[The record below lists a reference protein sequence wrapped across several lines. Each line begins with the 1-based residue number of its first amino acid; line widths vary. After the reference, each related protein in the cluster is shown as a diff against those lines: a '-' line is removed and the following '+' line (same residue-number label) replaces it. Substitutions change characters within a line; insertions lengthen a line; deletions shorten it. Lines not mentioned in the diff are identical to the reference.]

1 MLVQTNSARHA
12 LASRL
17 AVHDTSGLLYGAIVT
32 AAVLVTVGGQD
43 ISVGR
48 VVATWAFVLSI
59 YFLTHVYVH
68 AAEGQF
74 QGDTRHLVSRSL
86 SAARAEVAV
95 LAGGIPAMGVFI
107 ILTSTDAELI
117 DAARSALIFTAM
129 LLAVFG
135 YLGARHAGRSTAASW
150 GEAGGASLLGLLMV
164 LAKTLLH

>member
-1 MLVQTNSARHA
+1 MQQNPTRHG
-12 LASRL
+12 LAARL
-17 AVHDTSGLLYGAIVT
+17 AVTDTSGLLYGAIVT
-32 AAVLVTVGGQD
+32 AAVLVTVGNQD

-59 YFLTHVYVH
+59 YWLTHVYVH

-74 QGDTRHLVSRSL
+74 QGDTRHLVSRSVT
-86 SAARAEVAV
+86 AARAEVAV
-95 LAGGIPAMGVFI
+95 LAGGVPAMVVFV
-107 ILTSTDAELI
+107 LLASTDVELI
-117 DAARSALIFTAM
+117 EAARSALIFTAM

-150 GEAGGASLLGLLMV
+150 VEAFGASLLGLLMV

>member
-1 MLVQTNSARHA
+1 VQTNPGRSRLGA
-12 LASRL
+12 RL
-17 AVHDTSGLLYGAIVT
+17 AVTDTSGLLYGAIVT
-32 AAVLVTVGGQD
+32 AAVLVTVGNQD

-48 VVATWAFVLSI
+48 VVATWAFVLTI
-59 YFLTHVYVH
+59 YWLTHVYVH

-86 SAARAEVAV
+86 SAAKAEVAV
-95 LAGGIPAMGVFI
+95 LAGGVPAMVVFV
-107 ILTSTDAELI
+107 ILASADVKLI
-117 DAARSALIFTAM
+117 EAARSALIFTAL

-150 GEAGGASLLGLLMV
+150 GEAFGASLLGLLMV